1 MKTEFVYKPTIIY
14 LHVCDSLQDIENQ
27 NFNYYSESDANSV
40 GTLDYKILQ
49 NDESIFNLT
58 IPVNHPD
65 EEDLNFDEIEGKI
78 LVREIKVFRE
88 QKINALIEGGASFHP
103 QFVFCGLAYS
113 FDGVFFDSGDG
124 EMDDDELQEYE
135 PLENETE
142 ETYFEYYKIKNG
154 TPILM
159 EI

>member
-1 MKTEFVYKPTIIY
+1 MKTIFVYKPTIIY
-14 LHVCDSLQDIENQ
+14 LHVCDSLQDIETQ
-27 NFNYYSESDANSV
+27 NFNYYSESDANSI
-40 GTLDYKILQ
+40 GTLEYKILQ
-49 NDESIFNLT
+49 NDESIFNLI

-78 LVREIKVFRE
+78 LVREIKVYRE
-88 QKINALIEGGASFHP
+88 QKINVLFEKGASFQP

-142 ETYFEYYKIKNG
+142 ETYFEYYEIKNG
-154 TPILM
+154 IPILL
-159 EI
+159 EA

>member
-1 MKTEFVYKPTIIY
+1 MKTQFVYKPTIIY
-14 LHVCDSLQDIENQ
+14 LHVCDSLQDIETQ
-27 NFNYYSESDANSV
+27 NFNYYSESDANSI
-40 GTLDYKILQ
+40 GTLEYKILQ

-78 LVREIKVFRE
+78 LVREIKVYRE
-88 QKINALIEGGASFHP
+88 QKINALIEDGASFQP

-113 FDGVFFDSGDG
+113 FDGVFFDTGDG

-142 ETYFEYYKIKNG
+142 ETYFEYYEIKNG
-154 TPILM
+154 IPILL
-159 EI
+159 EA